1 MAEQADATDLKSVDL
16 RIVRVRFPPKPLA
29 KDSQRYT
36 IGSVNATN
44 NQPLACEC
52 NSAVESRF
60 SKPMVVGS
68 NPIVRFMKSN
78 DDIYY
83 EVRIGTAMMV
93 LTILTSLIHSALLL
107 FIFMYMAEKVK

>member
-1 MAEQADATDLKSVDL
+1 M
-16 RIVRVRFPPKPLA
+16 
-29 KDSQRYT
+29 KD
-36 IGSVNATN
+36 IGVVSTTEVMSTRGFDS
-44 NQPLACEC
+44 PRLHSREC

-93 LTILTSLIHSALLL
+93 LTILTNLIHSGLLL
-107 FIFMYMAEKVK
+107 FIFMYMAEKAK